1 MRFED
6 IFYCSESSFSTDKFN
21 GCRRYDV
28 KVMIDGRPN
37 VALFLAENGIKVLLF
52 DAPYNKDVVHQNIV
66 RVADWEDIY
75 RKIGEMTK

>member
-1 MRFED
+1 MRSED
-6 IFYCSESSFSTDKFN
+6 IFVRSKSSSTTDKFN

-28 KVMIDGRPN
+28 KVMIDARPN
-37 VALFLAENGIKVLLF
+37 VVLFLAENGIKVPLF